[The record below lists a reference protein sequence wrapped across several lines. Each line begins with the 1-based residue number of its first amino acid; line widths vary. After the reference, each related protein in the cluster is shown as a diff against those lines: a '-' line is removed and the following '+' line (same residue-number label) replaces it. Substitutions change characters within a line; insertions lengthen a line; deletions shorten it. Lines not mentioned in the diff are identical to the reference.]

1 MMTPTEIRRRIMS
14 QMTEDLTGLWELPAT
29 PGSPDVDELI
39 VVLSDLIRTNLVTVY
54 SGTLFASEETRL
66 PAAAAQKA
74 IRDKRFWDWSAPER
88 GSHLRVLATP
98 TGRAWYFGQGRD
110 TQSTA
115 AE

>member
-1 MMTPTEIRRRIMS
+1 MTPTEIRRRVMS

-29 PGSPDVDELI
+29 QGAPGVDELI
-39 VVLSDLIRTNLVTVY
+39 AILSDLIRKDLVTIY
-54 SGTLFASEETRL
+54 TGKRFASEETPL

-88 GSHLRVLATP
+88 GPHLRALATP
-98 TGRAWYFGQGRD
+98 AGRAWYFGQGRGAR
-110 TQSTA
+110 SSA